1 MDTWILTTLGDM
13 KWKIDDFSRYF
24 VVTAP
29 FGNYI
34 ALVPRNENED
44 RDFAIYDGCGTLL
57 VEDVLSPSYQIVA
70 THWLEDQRLCIFL
83 EDCRCLVYTPNS
95 EPRRMIEVF
104 SEEDIEAGTKV
115 KSALVSGLTCCLIT
129 TENDIYFTSDVTSS
143 LAKKAPSLPE
153 DVKCASWNRIT
164 CRKSEIKAIGIL
176 PDTCI
181 SSRNTSVLISVLS
194 GPFKGIIFVVN
205 STSNNTRM
213 LLVSV

>member
-13 KWKIDDFSRYF
+13 KWKIDDFSPYF

-29 FGNYI
+29 FGNYV

-95 EPRRMIEVF
+95 EPRRMIEIF
-104 SEEDIEAGTKV
+104 SEEDIEAGIKV

-129 TENDIYFTSDVTSS
+129 SENDIYFTSDVTGS
-143 LAKKAPSLPE
+143 LAKKAPSLPA
-153 DVKCASWNRIT
+153 DVKSVSWN
-164 CRKSEIKAIGIL
+164 
-176 PDTCI
+176 
-181 SSRNTSVLISVLS
+181 
-194 GPFKGIIFVVN
+194 
-205 STSNNTRM
+205 
-213 LLVSV
+213 